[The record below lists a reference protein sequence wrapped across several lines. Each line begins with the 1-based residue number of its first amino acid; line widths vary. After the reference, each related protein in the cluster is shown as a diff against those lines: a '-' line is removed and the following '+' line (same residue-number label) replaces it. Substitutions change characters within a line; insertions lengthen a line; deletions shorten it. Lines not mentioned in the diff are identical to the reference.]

1 MSPSFPPMKNYPSVS
16 LASNVSGSNTTS
28 TVEVSSA
35 SVTVSTPTISVSNK
49 LDGDR
54 AVIPTTESEDRLNKM
69 EDAIA
74 RLGSPLER
82 FINNSSSIKRGDDRS
97 IIGYLTDFSVNTSQ
111 SEIDGNS

>member
-1 MSPSFPPMKNYPSVS
+1 MSPSFPSMKNYPSVS

-35 SVTVSTPTISVSNK
+35 SVKVFNK

-54 AVIPTTESEDRLNKM
+54 AVIPTTESEDRLNRM
-69 EDAIA
+69 EDPIA

-97 IIGYLTDFSVNTSQ
+97 IIGYLTDFSVNTSH